1 MLKNIN
7 ESDFEFEVLKSD
19 IPVLVDFWA
28 PWCGPCKMMMPVI
41 EKLAKEY
48 NVEDSDIKV
57 VQINADEDTE
67 TVEKYQIKGI
77 PTLIF
82 ERDGEILAREVG
94 VRSEAD
100 IRKII
105 EIFTT

>member
-1 MLKNIN
+1 MLTII
-7 ESDFEFEVLKSD
+7 DV
-19 IPVLVDFWA
+19 WA

-48 NVEDSDIKV
+48 NVEDSDINV

>member
-1 MLKNIN
+1 MLTII
-7 ESDFEFEVLKSD
+7 DV
-19 IPVLVDFWA
+19 WA

-41 EKLAKEY
+41 EKLSKEY

>member
-1 MLKNIN
+1 MLTII
-7 ESDFEFEVLKSD
+7 DV
-19 IPVLVDFWA
+19 WA

>member
-1 MLKNIN
+1 MLTII
-7 ESDFEFEVLKSD
+7 DV
-19 IPVLVDFWA
+19 WA

-57 VQINADEDTE
+57 VQINAGEDTE
-67 TVEKYQIKGI
+67 TVEKYQINGI

>member
-1 MLKNIN
+1 
-7 ESDFEFEVLKSD
+7 
-19 IPVLVDFWA
+19 
-28 PWCGPCKMMMPVI
+28 MMPVI

-48 NVEDSDIKV
+48 NVEDSDINV

-94 VRSEAD
+94 VRSVAD

>member
-1 MLKNIN
+1 MLTII
-7 ESDFEFEVLKSD
+7 DV
-19 IPVLVDFWA
+19 WA

-94 VRSEAD
+94 VRSETNK
-100 IRKII
+100 RKII

>member
-1 MLKNIN
+1 
-7 ESDFEFEVLKSD
+7 
-19 IPVLVDFWA
+19 
-28 PWCGPCKMMMPVI
+28 MMPVI

-48 NVEDSDIKV
+48 NVEDSDINV

>member
-1 MLKNIN
+1 
-7 ESDFEFEVLKSD
+7 
-19 IPVLVDFWA
+19 
-28 PWCGPCKMMMPVI
+28 MMMPVI

-48 NVEDSDIKV
+48 NVEDSDINV

>member
-1 MLKNIN
+1 MLTII
-7 ESDFEFEVLKSD
+7 DV
-19 IPVLVDFWA
+19 WA

-48 NVEDSDIKV
+48 NVEDSDINV

-82 ERDGEILAREVG
+82 
-94 VRSEAD
+94 
-100 IRKII
+100 
-105 EIFTT
+105 

>member
-1 MLKNIN
+1 MLTII
-7 ESDFEFEVLKSD
+7 DV
-19 IPVLVDFWA
+19 WA

-82 ERDGEILAREVG
+82 ERDDEILAREVG

>member
-1 MLKNIN
+1 MLTII
-7 ESDFEFEVLKSD
+7 DV
-19 IPVLVDFWA
+19 WA

-48 NVEDSDIKV
+48 NVEDSDINV

-82 ERDGEILAREVG
+82 ERDGEILAREV
-94 VRSEAD
+94 
-100 IRKII
+100 
-105 EIFTT
+105 